1 VPPASNFDGMHYLG
15 VAPVRHDAGGEA
27 IIEREHLRFAPEF
40 GGTNMSPFAGNP
52 EGILNTD
59 GDFLDA
65 DILSFGDSE
74 GWTYYDS
81 MGDDEDD
88 WTTPYE
94 FGEDDAED
102 WTTPYEFGDI
112 PSMDDVYAESLGK
125 RRRKK
130 LKHLKPKYGK
140 KYVAGKVSRKGKYI
154 YVFLTTPVGVRSKNT
169 VKKVAKG
176 LLKLKKR
183 IGKLANT
190 ARPRVRLKGLVPVPS
205 PIGLPVPAKAW
216 QVRFKMKKAAVKV
229 ARKADRKVKAKAR
242 RISKNASRKLRALKK
257 FKSGPLKGK
266 YKNPIAAAHLKRV
279 KKIAKKK
286 WSKAVVRGV
295 DKPKVTQA
303 LLAALTP
310 GAVKKADAHARTR
323 KPYTAKTHGRKAA
336 DAHAAKPAI
345 KTMVL
350 DALVAERAAPEAD
363 RGAVAEVSDYKQL
376 SAEQEQAEAWGVP
389 QDLPVSGL
397 TYPGGGGESYDAAPE
412 ADSWAEQ
419 GVDQARYDSAVANL
433 LADKFGWDSDDEDE
447 FGDEHYPDETIW
459 DEGFDGFGEDPYA
472 TTDTNWDG
480 GDAAIPELYEEEQ
493 LWNSAFGAIPSM
505 ENPLAESLGED
516 ENGIPSMADP
526 MAESL
531 GWLVDENQAGFEVLG
546 GDVYDE
552 GSGILYD
559 GYENAPAMSV
569 SQLHALPDPAD
580 VLGDIP
586 SMDDVYAESLGE
598 DDPYDDYFGAGNACS
613 C

>member
-1 VPPASNFDGMHYLG
+1 MPPASDFDGMHYLG

-112 PSMDDVYAESLGK
+112 PSMDDVYAESLG
-125 RRRKK
+125 RRKRK
-130 LKHLKPKYGK
+130 LKHIKPKYGK

-154 YVFLTTPVGVRSKNT
+154 YVFLNTPVGVRSKNT

-190 ARPRVRLKGLVPVPS
+190 SRPHVKLVGLVPVPS

-216 QVRFKMKKAAVKV
+216 RVRFKMKKAAVKV
-229 ARKADRKVKAKAR
+229 ARKQDRKVKNKAKS
-242 RISKNASRKLRALKK
+242 ISKRATRKLRALKK

-286 WSKAVVRGV
+286 YSKAVVHGV
-295 DKPKVTQA
+295 DKPKSMKE
-303 LLAALTP
+303 LAALTP
-310 GAVKKADAHARTR
+310 GARAAVLTKSSGLPPHFFAKVRAD
-323 KPYTAKTHGRKAA
+323 
-336 DAHAAKPAI
+336 AKPAI

-350 DALVAERAAPEAD
+350 DALVAERAAPQAD
-363 RGAVAEVSDYKQL
+363 RGAVAEVSNYKQL
-376 SAEQEQAEAWGVP
+376 SAEQEQAEEWGIP
-389 QDLPVSGL
+389 QDLPLSGL
-397 TYPGGGGESYDAAPE
+397 TYPGGGGESYDADPAE
-412 ADSWAEQ
+412 DSWAEQ
-419 GVDQARYDSAVANL
+419 GEDQARYDSAVANL
-433 LADKFGWDSDDEDE
+433 LADKFGDDWDDDDE
-447 FGDEHYPDETIW
+447 FGDEHYPNETIW
-459 DEGFDGFGEDPYA
+459 DEGFDGFGEDPYG

-480 GDAAIPELYEEEQ
+480 ADAAIPELYEEEQ

-559 GYENAPAMSV
+559 GYQDERPMSV
-569 SQLHALPDPAD
+569 AQLHALPDPAD